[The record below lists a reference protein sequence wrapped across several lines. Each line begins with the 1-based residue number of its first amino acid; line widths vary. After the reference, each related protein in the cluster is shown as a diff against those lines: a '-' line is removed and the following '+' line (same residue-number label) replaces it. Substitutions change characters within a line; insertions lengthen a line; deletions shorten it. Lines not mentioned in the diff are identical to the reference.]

1 MDLRLEAEGEE
12 MDIIVE
18 LLEDAGRGAV
28 PIAVRPGEPLA
39 LVLRE
44 APSVSITGQVL
55 EPDGTPS
62 PKAYV
67 RFTDARDEWIADPLR
82 ADEDGRFSARVPR
95 EACAGALVVSAQSA
109 VGEEPTYSPFGGRK
123 YVPNFA
129 FGRVAVDV
137 PPEGAVDVTVRC
149 TPSIDV
155 TGTVHGPDGEPVR
168 SAQAL
173 LVRDGDVSRRRL
185 PSGEWARTRL
195 FLGQFHFRGVDSGTF
210 RVHVRSEELG
220 LLVSEPFEASGEPL
234 ALRYGGRSVARVV
247 ATVVGVESPAHAPL
261 ELGVLSEQSP
271 AGEQDLSLDVERRL
285 RELFAGCRGH
295 EPIRRRGEEAHA
307 EPRLHR
313 AQSAPHGRARYTER
327 FARCAPRAWST
338 RMRRIAIAATPR
350 NSPREDQL
358 LRCGDSRT
366 NASCTSAVG
375 CSVCRALSRR
385 NTLRAIRLS
394 SS

>member
-1 MDLRLEAEGEE
+1 MQIHVAHEEPWRASERDALGFSLRAQRATTGEDGVARFAGAPAGPFLDVE
-12 MDIIVE
+12 TFDARFNWMRAGE

-95 EACAGALVVSAQSA
+95 EACDGALVVSAQSA

-247 ATVVGVESPAHAPL
+247 ATVVGVESPEHAHL
-261 ELGVLSEQSP
+261 ELEYGAIDFLGSPDALPVLSNGARFG
-271 AGEQDLSLDVERRL
+271 AG
-285 RELFAGCRGH
+285 AGD
-295 EPIRRRGEEAHA
+295 
-307 EPRLHR
+307 
-313 AQSAPHGRARYTER
+313 
-327 FARCAPRAWST
+327 PRA
-338 RMRRIAIAATPR
+338 
-350 NSPREDQL
+350 
-358 LRCGDSRT
+358 
-366 NASCTSAVG
+366 
-375 CSVCRALSRR
+375 AL
-385 NTLRAIRLS
+385 
-394 SS
+394 